1 MIGNSYDNSR
11 QLGGNARKRDEE
23 RQRKGYQDTRINT

>member
-11 QLGGNARKRDEE
+11 QLGGNARKHDEKDKE
-23 RQRKGYQDTRINT
+23 GIPGYQD